1 MKHGMDQERRVNRR
15 SIVLHLCRSIVAQRI
30 GFVNLAYPGILWLS
44 IITCVSLGLFC
55 CDGARAQEDDPTSDL
70 YRQALDKLGPESR
83 IQWLEPGSLSLKRW
97 DPGRSIE
104 LRGVLVEWEPTRLVL
119 LRKDAKG
126 PTTFPGDQVIGVEPG
141 WKEESFA
148 SVHRHFSEQ
157 RFAEVIAEGQS
168 VLKTSSVPR
177 WQQRLI
183 VAEMVQSA
191 CALGQWQVA
200 GKVYGYLAQDTSP
213 QVLLSVIPLPWSDE
227 LLSAGK
233 GMREP
238 AAEWLQRS
246 EPEMQLLGASW
257 LVGSEQNGLA
267 LEMLKRL
274 SNHESP
280 LVSNYAQVQLWRSVP
295 PSEIE
300 SAYFGKWVALRDSMP
315 WVLQAGP
322 TMLLGHRLEQSGA
335 WELAVSEWLRIA
347 SLYGDR
353 YHLKARAIDRAIAA
367 CRTAGAIEQA
377 DRIGTR
383 FPRGPDK
390 SLKKTNR

>member
-1 MKHGMDQERRVNRR
+1 M
-15 SIVLHLCRSIVAQRI
+15 LHFTVSIVAQRI
-30 GFVNLAYPGILWLS
+30 GFVNLACIGISWLS
-44 IITCVSLGLFC
+44 IISCVSLVWFC
-55 CDGARAQEDDPTSDL
+55 CDTLFAQEDEPASDL
-70 YRQALDKLGPESR
+70 YQQALDKLGSESR
-83 IQWLEPGSLSLKRW
+83 MEWLGSGALSLKSW
-97 DPGRSIE
+97 EPGRSIE

-119 LRKDAKG
+119 VRKDAKG
-126 PTTFPGDQVIGVEPG
+126 PTTFPGDQVIGIDPG

-148 SVHRHFSEQ
+148 DVHRHFMEH
-157 RFAEVIAEGQS
+157 RFAEVISEGQS
-168 VLKTSSVPR
+168 ILKTPSVPR

-227 LLSAGK
+227 LLTAGK

-267 LEMLKRL
+267 IEMLKRL
-274 SNHESP
+274 SNHESS
-280 LVSNYAQVQLWRSVP
+280 LVSNYAQAQLWRGVP

-300 SAYFGKWVALRDSMP
+300 STYFGKWVALRDTMP
-315 WVLQAGP
+315 LALQAGP

-335 WELAVSEWLRIA
+335 WELAVAEWLRIA

-353 YHLKARAIDRAIAA
+353 YHLKSRAIERAIAA
-367 CRTAGAIEQA
+367 CSTAGATDQA
-377 DRIGTR
+377 GRIGAR
-383 FPRGPDK
+383 YPRETDK
-390 SLKKTNR
+390 SSNKKNR